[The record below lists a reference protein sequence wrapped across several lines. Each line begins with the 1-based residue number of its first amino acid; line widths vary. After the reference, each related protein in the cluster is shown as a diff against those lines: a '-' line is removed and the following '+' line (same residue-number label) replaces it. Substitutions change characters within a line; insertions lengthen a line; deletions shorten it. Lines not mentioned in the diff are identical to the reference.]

1 MVVVPTMDFHAS
13 HQPFYSYI
21 RSIKL
26 QSKISKK
33 SKAKKREKKK
43 ERFERKEYREI
54 SLVLGI

>member
-26 QSKISKK
+26 QSKIARKEK
-33 SKAKKREKKK
+33 PRKERERRKGLREKSI
-43 ERFERKEYREI
+43 ER
-54 SLVLGI
+54 